1 MVKVTSF
8 MTFLI
13 HFCLFVI
20 DFVAEGS
27 VEFHNI
33 DHTKV
38 EENIYEPAPGELT
51 LNNDQSKTIDEISC
65 SNVEENLRY
74 I

>member
-1 MVKVTSF
+1 MRTKDGHDARMSKK
-8 MTFLI
+8 
-13 HFCLFVI
+13 
-20 DFVAEGS
+20 
-27 VEFHNI
+27 

-51 LNNDQSKTIDEISC
+51 LKNERSKTIDEISC